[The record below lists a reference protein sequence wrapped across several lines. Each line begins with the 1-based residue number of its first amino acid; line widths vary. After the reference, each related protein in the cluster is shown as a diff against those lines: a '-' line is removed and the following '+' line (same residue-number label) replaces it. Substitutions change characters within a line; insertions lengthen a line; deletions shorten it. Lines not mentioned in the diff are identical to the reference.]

1 MLDRIG
7 ISTQDNLVEEPI
19 DGAGEEVA
27 DGDVELAQTVV
38 LAPLLL
44 VLVVVPQILQLAA
57 ERVDGAGAVEVA
69 RGAEPV
75 AVQFQVMP
83 RAA

>member
-7 ISTQDNLVEEPI
+7 IRTQHNIVEEPV

-75 AVQFQVMP
+75 AV
-83 RAA
+83 

>member
-27 DGDVELAQTVV
+27 DGDVELAQPVV

-44 VLVVVPQILQLAA
+44 ILVVVPQMLQLTA

-75 AVQFQVMP
+75 AV
-83 RAA
+83 